1 MRKTCG
7 YNSFTF
13 NKKGDF
19 AGSYNKKADNF
30 KYEKERIIKF
40 YESLNSEFV
49 HIKNGSYE
57 EIEDMLQKRDFIYL
71 DPPYYSGRDTMI
83 DYSSSLDSKEGQI
96 KIRDFLL
103 KIHEKGVLFMFSNYT
118 HSFIMNLYSDKNI
131 FNIETV
137 MVVRNIRGKKYKEEE
152 VIITNY

>member
-1 MRKTCG
+1 M
-7 YNSFTF
+7 
-13 NKKGDF
+13 
-19 AGSYNKKADNF
+19 
-30 KYEKERIIKF
+30 
-40 YESLNSEFV
+40 

-57 EIEDMLQKRDFIYL
+57 EIEDVAQKGDFIYL

-103 KIHEKGVLFMFSNYT
+103 KMHEKGVLFMFSNYA

-137 MVVRNIRGKKYKEEE
+137 IVVRNIRGKKYKEEE